1 MNFRNLFRTLY
12 STSMKNFFYYIALI
26 DTEEIK
32 IFGRYEFFLISA
44 SFTRQVLST
53 LFSFCVLLYGT
64 SIILPIWYSV
74 VISMVIVL
82 ILFSIDQAII
92 GSEWSLYK
100 VYAKNKFV
108 NIFTNIILI
117 PLRLM
122 PRICYSII
130 IAYGIATIA
139 EIRIQH
145 RAIDKILNTESKQFN
160 NEYLIKTEEK
170 QKTIDQKESDK
181 KKIIAQLEE
190 VLNTKRNN
198 LNSKKKRELLVQ
210 EKNNLDNAIIN
221 YRNNIAE
228 NQKKMMDISEEISKI
243 QAKVDTNN
251 EEIRLKEIEMD
262 HEANDKD
269 RGAQKGPRWK
279 AFNREVIALKT
290 QNSNHIP
297 KLQSK
302 RDEIQR
308 MTALIEK
315 NKKYLS
321 ELEKRAEELAATT
334 EKKQYDARTVDEISS
349 QLAKEKDELNKLIES
364 NKDDLMNYRQTL
376 TNGGFYQ
383 KNNYGPLDRYIGLK
397 KLYNDPAYGT
407 AAKEFS
413 YGLKIT
419 IILLELSPVMVMLF
433 FSPYSFYSTRMREKM
448 ERDRK
453 RSKIFAH
460 EELFAQIDHA
470 GQKNILLKKI
480 RDLEKENAGIEMD
493 IEMNRKK

>member
-1 MNFRNLFRTLY
+1 
-12 STSMKNFFYYIALI
+12 MKNFYYYIALI

-32 IFGRYEFFLISA
+32 IFGKYEYFLISA

-53 LFSFCVLLYGT
+53 LFSFCVLVYGT
-64 SIILPIWYSV
+64 SIILPLWYSV
-74 VISMVIVL
+74 IISMVIVL

-100 VYAKNKFV
+100 VYAKNKFI
-108 NIFTNIILI
+108 NFSANIILI

-160 NEYLIKTEEK
+160 NEYLVKTEEK
-170 QKTIDQKESDK
+170 ERGIEKKESDK
-181 KKIIAQLEE
+181 KKNIAQLEE
-190 VLNTKRNN
+190 VLNSKRNA
-198 LNSKKKRELLVQ
+198 LNSKKNIAILLE
-210 EKNNLDNAIIN
+210 EKNNLDNEIIH
-221 YRNNIAE
+221 YRDNISE
-228 NQKKMMDISEEISKI
+228 NQKKIMETSEEISRI

-269 RGAQKGPRWK
+269 RGAKKGPRWK

-290 QNSNHIP
+290 QNSTHVP

-302 RDEIQR
+302 KNEIQR
-308 MTALIEK
+308 ITALIEK

-321 ELEKRAEELAATT
+321 ELEKRSKEMSSAT
-334 EKKQYDARTVDEISS
+334 EKKQYDTRTVEEISS
-349 QLAKEKDELNKLIES
+349 QLAKEKKELNKLIES
-364 NKDDLMNYRQTL
+364 NKTDLINYRKTL
-376 TNGGFYQ
+376 TSGGFYQ
-383 KNNYGPLDRYIGLK
+383 KNDYGPLDRYIGLK
-397 KLYNDPAYGT
+397 KLYNDPEYGT

-453 RSKIFAH
+453 RSKFTAQ
-460 EELFAQIDHA
+460 EELFDQVDHA
-470 GQKNILLKKI
+470 EQRNILLKKMRNI
-480 RDLEKENAGIEMD
+480 EKENAEIEMD
-493 IEMNRKK
+493 IEMNRKVHKYDPKK